1 MTMNGM
7 GQQVPTLEIES
18 DAENRVS
25 EGSVMEQLEEAAP
38 VREETPR
45 QEEAP
50 VRTAPQP
57 KVTLQTTG
65 GENRDSTRN
74 KLIGAG
80 CGIVLGVL
88 LLTVGF
94 WKTLLLG
101 GLGCLGA
108 YIFGVSDKQQSL
120 KEFINRVFPPKD

>member
-1 MTMNGM
+1 MNEM
-7 GQQVPTLEIES
+7 DQQVPVIELE
-18 DAENRVS
+18 DAAGKS
-25 EGSVMEQLEEAAP
+25 IPEGSLMEQPEDPEQPEEKPAA
-38 VREETPR
+38 
-45 QEEAP
+45 AAA
-50 VRTAPQP
+50 RTAPQP
-57 KVTLQTTG
+57 KVTLQSTG
-65 GENRDSTRN
+65 TEDKDSLRN

-108 YIFGVSDKQQSL
+108 YLFGVSDKQQSL